1 MSANFLELTD
11 DEANNLNRAR
21 HLLNLVGNLAEPELN
36 KAPWLDIN
44 RESLAVF
51 MGVVAELLPSR
62 F

>member
-1 MSANFLELTD
+1 MSENYLELTD

-21 HLLNLVGNLAEPELN
+21 HLLNLVGNLAETELN
-36 KAPWLDIN
+36 KAHWRDIN